1 MHNVIK
7 SWLAAYNIEMT
18 ELVSIL
24 SALALIFI
32 ISVIIHIFLHKV
44 VIRSLERLALRSTYT
59 WTAAFFGSKLFKRLA
74 LALQGIII
82 YVQARLWLSDD
93 SFSQPLLQTMAH
105 LWVIM
110 FILLSLFSLLNTVL
124 ELGRE
129 SDLARR
135 LPVRGMFQ
143 GVKLTAAIIA
153 GILMIAVLIGKSP
166 LILFSSLG
174 AMTAVTMLVF
184 KDSIMGLVA
193 GIQLSANKM
202 LEVGDWLEMPKYG
215 ADGDVIDIG
224 LTTVKVRNFDKTIT
238 TIPTYALISDSFRN
252 WRGMFESG
260 GRRIKRSFN
269 IDVNSVRF
277 LDEDD
282 LERLYKARLL
292 EPYLSSKISEINQHN
307 REQNVDLS
315 SLINGRRLTNLGTL
329 RAYLLQYLQVHPGIH
344 KEMIQMVRQLQP
356 EADGIPMELYC
367 FTSTTNWVDYEVI
380 QADIFDHI
388 FAVLPAF
395 DLRAHQSPTGY
406 DIRALGAYKS

>member
-135 LPVRGMFQ
+135 LPVRGLFQ

-277 LDEDD
+277 LNEDD